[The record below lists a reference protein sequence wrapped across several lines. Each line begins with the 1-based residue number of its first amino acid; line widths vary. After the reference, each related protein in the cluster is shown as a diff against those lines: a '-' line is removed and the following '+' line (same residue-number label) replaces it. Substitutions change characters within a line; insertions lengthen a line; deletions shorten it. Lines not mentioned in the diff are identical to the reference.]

1 MEVNLPKVLILR
13 HSFVKRLSRD
23 ISRGFDDRADLNFG
37 LEGSLSV
44 HFYGVGGRTINKLHT
59 LDLGIINSL
68 SPEIIILEIG
78 TNDLAILPPEVIGSA
93 LDDLVQLL
101 LSSFPV
107 RMVGWCYIIPRAF
120 SHPDSALF
128 RQRAEIL
135 NTYVSVVLDSTPNVF
150 CWRHRVFNHPAK
162 DYYLPDGV
170 HLNSADQYQLY
181 RSYRGAILHAL
192 SYL

>member
-1 MEVNLPKVLILR
+1 MAVNLPKVLILG
-13 HSFVKRLSRD
+13 HSFIKRLSRD
-23 ISRGFDDRADLNFG
+23 ISKVFDDRADLNFG

-44 HFYGVGGRTINKLHT
+44 HFYGVGGRTIDKLCT

-68 SPEIIILEIG
+68 SSEIVILEIG

-101 LSSFPV
+101 LSSFPLRV
-107 RMVGWCYIIPRAF
+107 VGWCNVMPRAL

-135 NTYVSVVLDSTPNVF
+135 NNYVSVVMDSTPIVF

-170 HLNSADQYQLY
+170 HLNSAGQCQLY
-181 RSYRGAILHAL
+181 RS
-192 SYL
+192 